1 MDLPHLHY
9 FVATAEKGSSA
20 VAAGSQREKLPQ
32 TVKRIVRH
40 DGRAAVGEQATETTW
55 MPIFP
60 ARSRSY
66 RPATG
71 EGYDLAVEE
80 VAFRSGKEQDGLR

>member
-40 DGRAAVGEQATETTW
+40 DGRAAVGEQATETT
-55 MPIFP
+55 
-60 ARSRSY
+60 
-66 RPATG
+66 
-71 EGYDLAVEE
+71 
-80 VAFRSGKEQDGLR
+80 